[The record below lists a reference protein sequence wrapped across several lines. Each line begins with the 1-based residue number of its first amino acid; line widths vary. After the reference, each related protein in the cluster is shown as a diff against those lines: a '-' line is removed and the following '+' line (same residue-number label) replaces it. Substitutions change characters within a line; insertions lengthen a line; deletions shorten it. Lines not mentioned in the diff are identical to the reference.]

1 MAEAQVRAARCLV
14 ESLRQANPDS
24 VIYPAVRRAQNPA
37 MTTKRESESL
47 SQREVPKAPRSLRI
61 LIADDERD
69 TVLTLMMLLREEGHE
84 VRGVY
89 TGRQVLEAIRDFD
102 PDVLV
107 LDIAMPD
114 LSGWEVAR
122 TIRKHPD
129 GQRRMLIGISGEYK
143 NSVDKLLSTVVG
155 FDHYLLKPCSPNALI
170 ALLRT
175 PASP

>member
-1 MAEAQVRAARCLV
+1 MSA
-14 ESLRQANPDS
+14 
-24 VIYPAVRRAQNPA
+24 
-37 MTTKRESESL
+37 KRGSESPGQQPQV
-47 SQREVPKAPRSLRI
+47 SKGPRSLRI

-69 TVLTLMMLLREEGHE
+69 TVLTLMMLLRDEGHE

-89 TGRQVLEAIRDFD
+89 TGRQVLDAVHGFD

-122 TIRKHPD
+122 TIRTHPD
-129 GQRRMLIGISGEYK
+129 GKRRLLIGISGEYK

-155 FDHYLLKPCSPNALI
+155 FDHYLLKPCHPNALV
-170 ALLRT
+170 ALIEPLRLT
-175 PASP
+175 PF

>member
-1 MAEAQVRAARCLV
+1 
-14 ESLRQANPDS
+14 
-24 VIYPAVRRAQNPA
+24 
-37 MTTKRESESL
+37 MTTKRGTESL
-47 SQREVPKAPRSLRI
+47 GQGEVPKAPRSLRI

-89 TGRQVLEAIRDFD
+89 TGRQVLDAIRDFD

-122 TIRKHPD
+122 TIRHRD

-155 FDHYLLKPCSPNALI
+155 FDHYLLKPCSPNAII
-170 ALLRT
+170 ALLEPLRT
-175 PASP
+175 PQAPSISR